1 MDRLKGK
8 IALITGAA
16 KGLGASIA
24 KHFTNEGAVVILCD
38 ININQASE
46 RAKQLGGTA
55 YYIDVSN
62 SKSVKDVF
70 TKVKSDFKQLDIL
83 VNNAGINGFENRQDL
98 IDERIKVNN
107 LQIKEF

>member
-46 RAKQLGGTA
+46 RAKELGSTA
-55 YYIDVSN
+55 Y
-62 SKSVKDVF
+62 
-70 TKVKSDFKQLDIL
+70 
-83 VNNAGINGFENRQDL
+83 
-98 IDERIKVNN
+98 
-107 LQIKEF
+107 